1 MSEFLTIGISISNT
15 RFDFYPKW
23 VLGTNLNLEIVLL
36 SAELANEHL
45 IEKCNALVLT
55 GGTDLHPFSYQSKRI
70 EYPHAPKDGWDEPRD
85 HFEQSLFSQ
94 AMLHKIPVLAICR
107 GMQLVNVTL
116 GGTLI
121 ADLEERGKDNHRRME
136 NADRVHSIQIES
148 GTVLFELAGVN
159 QAIINSAHH
168 QAVDRVAEDLIIS
181 AVSSSDL
188 VVEALEWK
196 NPAIHAPL
204 LAVQWHP
211 ERTTSDADGLSQS
224 IRNWLLESARQ
235 HHGNK
240 GLQKT
245 K

>member
-1 MSEFLTIGISISNT
+1 M
-15 RFDFYPKW
+15 FY
-23 VLGTNLNLEIVLL
+23 
-36 SAELANEHL
+36 
-45 IEKCNALVLT
+45 
-55 GGTDLHPFSYQSKRI
+55 
-70 EYPHAPKDGWDEPRD
+70 
-85 HFEQSLFSQ
+85 
-94 AMLHKIPVLAICR
+94 KIPVLAICR

-121 ADLEERGKDNHRRME
+121 ADLEERGKDNHRRMK

-148 GTVLFELAGVN
+148 GTVLFELAGAN

-188 VVEALEWK
+188 VIEALEWK

-211 ERTTSDADGLSQS
+211 ERAISDADGLSQS

-235 HHGNK
+235 HHVNK
-240 GLQKT
+240 DLQ
-245 K
+245 